1 MSQIH
6 TTVSTPSPTTS
17 ATPSQHANP
26 TCSLSQADLIESLFQ
41 GTQQYYV
48 TCSECERTSYTA
60 DTFQDLKLQVPF
72 GEAAPPLAT
81 LHSAFNEL
89 LVRPSTPA
97 LSPPL
102 ASTRPSLTPR
112 RQAPEMM
119 RGAERYE
126 CEACARKVDAERGVK
141 LHKLPP
147 LLALQLK
154 RFRFDLKTL
163 ARVKVNTPLSFPFEL
178 DMAEFV
184 SAPEESEDQPPYGSP
199 EAVEMAV
206 DEEVESAAL
215 AVSAS
220 AHTSPLA
227 DKAAMTTE
235 YELYA
240 VLVHSGSA
248 TFGHYYALIKD
259 VDAGEWHEFND
270 STVRPIKETDLTRA
284 FGSGSGGGSAYLLLY
299 RMLSAK
305 QDPQALDPSSAPA
318 AMASSWGAT
327 APEPMDESAH
337 DTAMLGHD
345 DKRPRVTPTGSPIE
359 EPFPSNLSSDGHSSS
374 AGGSVHEDTNPYTTF
389 F

>member
-1 MSQIH
+1 
-6 TTVSTPSPTTS
+6 
-17 ATPSQHANP
+17 
-26 TCSLSQADLIESLFQ
+26 
-41 GTQQYYV
+41 
-48 TCSECERTSYTA
+48 
-60 DTFQDLKLQVPF
+60 
-72 GEAAPPLAT
+72 
-81 LHSAFNEL
+81 
-89 LVRPSTPA
+89 
-97 LSPPL
+97 
-102 ASTRPSLTPR
+102 
-112 RQAPEMM
+112 
-119 RGAERYE
+119 
-126 CEACARKVDAERGVK
+126 

>member
-1 MSQIH
+1 VLRCSVRGSCACPHPEHSHKLDTRSRSRSPNTYLLPFAIMSQIH

-126 CEACARKVDAERGVK
+126 CEACARKVDAERGVSK
-141 LHKLPP
+141 W
-147 LLALQLK
+147 
-154 RFRFDLKTL
+154 R
-163 ARVKVNTPLSFPFEL
+163 
-178 DMAEFV
+178 
-184 SAPEESEDQPPYGSP
+184 
-199 EAVEMAV
+199 
-206 DEEVESAAL
+206 
-215 AVSAS
+215 
-220 AHTSPLA
+220 
-227 DKAAMTTE
+227 
-235 YELYA
+235 
-240 VLVHSGSA
+240 
-248 TFGHYYALIKD
+248 
-259 VDAGEWHEFND
+259 
-270 STVRPIKETDLTRA
+270 
-284 FGSGSGGGSAYLLLY
+284 
-299 RMLSAK
+299 
-305 QDPQALDPSSAPA
+305 PSSP
-318 AMASSWGAT
+318 
-327 APEPMDESAH
+327 
-337 DTAMLGHD
+337 
-345 DKRPRVTPTGSPIE
+345 
-359 EPFPSNLSSDGHSSS
+359 
-374 AGGSVHEDTNPYTTF
+374 
-389 F
+389 